1 MENKFYTVDQVAE
14 MLKIHPKTVRKYV
27 REGKLRGT
35 KVGKQWR
42 VTGHDLSLFMEG
54 QENIV
59 PENFHEVTHDYSVSD
74 NKSNNTNE
82 KISVSTVID
91 IVVKNRDE
99 VDRISNTLV
108 AVMNSKDPEYG
119 NSTINIQYI
128 EKTHKLRVMLWGTIY
143 FTETLLNCISVLTDN
158 ND

>member
-1 MENKFYTVDQVAE
+1 MENKFYTVDQVAD

-54 QENIV
+54 EENIV
-59 PENFHEVTHDYSVSD
+59 PENFHEVTHDYSVSSD
-74 NKSNNTNE
+74 KSSNGND

-91 IVVKNRDE
+91 IVVKNKDE

-128 EKTHKLRVMLWGTIY
+128 EKSHKLRVMLWGTIY
-143 FTETLLNCISVLTDN
+143 FTETLLSCVSVLIEN